1 MPLIKMKMSANKSFI
16 LIVDKERKNE
26 VIRGLGKFC
35 LNDKE
40 YLVFTPE
47 RLVNDSDIC
56 ISLDRD
62 PELEY
67 YTNKN
72 EYTKRIPNKYT
83 FGIVHI
89 WIKENTKF
97 AYFELWPITNS
108 LFDVLNKSSKLK
120 DYFVEIITN
129 TEGYEFYIDNG
140 NGSFEY
146 VFCNNRE

>member
-1 MPLIKMKMSANKSFI
+1 MSANKSFI

-67 YTNKN
+67 YTNKLSL
-72 EYTKRIPNKYT
+72 I
-83 FGIVHI
+83 HI
-89 WIKENTKF
+89 
-97 AYFELWPITNS
+97 
-108 LFDVLNKSSKLK
+108 
-120 DYFVEIITN
+120 
-129 TEGYEFYIDNG
+129 
-140 NGSFEY
+140 
-146 VFCNNRE
+146 